1 MLIAMSTTE
10 CHIEFDGRLWDVQ
23 RLLKAGD
30 QERARVESALL
41 VADSEAAGHDWVG
54 EELQR
59 VWQTKTS
66 VRATA

>member
-1 MLIAMSTTE
+1 MSTTE
-10 CHIEFDGRLWDVQ
+10 CHIEFDGRLWDIQ

-30 QERARVESALL
+30 VERARVESALL

-54 EELQR
+54 DELQQ
-59 VWQTKTS
+59 VWEATSS

>member
-1 MLIAMSTTE
+1 MLSAMSTTE
-10 CHIEFDGRLWDVQ
+10 CHIEFDGRLWDIQ

-30 QERARVESALL
+30 VERARVESALL
-41 VADSEAAGHDWVG
+41 VADSDAAGHDWVG

-59 VWQTKTS
+59 VWEATAS